1 MRRYRFFS
9 LLLASAL
16 VAGFAAACSHPQPA
30 APPDTRAADE
40 ATIRA
45 ADADFSRFAAA
56 KDLDKCLSYYMDDAV
71 LFSPGAPAAV
81 GKDNIRKVLQQMLAA
96 PNLQMTFGD
105 QTVQVAR
112 SGELAVDRG
121 SFQSTVT
128 DNKGKAS
135 TSTGKF
141 ILVWKK
147 QADGSWKI
155 AADTGASDK

>member
-16 VAGFAAACSHPQPA
+16 LAGFVAACSHPQPA
-30 APPDTRAADE
+30 APPDTRVADE
-40 ATIRA
+40 AAIRA
-45 ADADFSRFAAA
+45 ADDAFTRFTAA
-56 KDLDKCLSYYMDDAV
+56 KDLDKCMSDYMDDAV
-71 LFSPGAPAAV
+71 MFLPGAPAAV

-96 PNLQMTFGD
+96 PSVQMTFAD

-121 SFQSTVT
+121 SFQSTAT
-128 DNKGKAS
+128 DNKGRAT

-155 AADTGASDK
+155 AADTSATDK